1 MGENETEKS
10 VSVATD
16 ETPSET
22 ATDTVADL
30 STEETFSPAN
40 VDAVDSCEPS
50 DEDAAADNP
59 VAENS
64 TEEEQV
70 VGESAEK
77 PIVDDSVDDS
87 AEELSEEELLER
99 ALSDVMPAEEEYK
112 LPDGISASNDDDS
125 EEGALAVGISGI
137 YDEYGREILAPVF
150 ENYLRQSV
158 NAVKLAY
165 SKLKNTAL
173 SYKGVK
179 RKYDGDKEKFS
190 FGGKVVFAFSV
201 GENELEVICAG
212 ENPPKEG
219 VFFRPSALG
228 GKTAYILPVKKG
240 MGEDSVNLRN
250 AIEIIET
257 LLVSVGAEK
266 KAYYA
271 PTAYA
276 ARYDFNFEAVVKGK
290 ENIAPDALDFSSE
303 EYDPIEG
310 ELTRDIIE
318 ELLGEN
324 HDLDKKKGKEKLEG
338 LRQQATDIKSA
349 VAMTEPIV
357 YFFENALNRQNE
369 SEFLQIKQV
378 LNDKFL
384 GKMLPQQFAAIAE
397 NSERAETLN
406 YFALKEA
413 VTYCNENPK
422 SLFCL
427 SVSCRLLR
435 KKTAL
440 DKLIKSVSAVE
451 NNNLAIALDAIMLEA
466 LGKTG
471 TDGINRLREQN
482 VKIVIDGAE
491 SVGLHMLTDY
501 AFDYLRFDG
510 RYFENGN
517 TRALS
522 LLDMMVGYA
531 KAQGITTIM
540 NYVNTNKDVKLYLAH
555 DIDVIEGAA
564 VGVPKRSATGAIN
577 EARKLP
583 V

>member
-40 VDAVDSCEPS
+40 TEEVASGEPSAEDKAVDNYVAEESPKEEPFVMEPS
-50 DEDAAADNP
+50 
-59 VAENS
+59 
-64 TEEEQV
+64 EE
-70 VGESAEK
+70 
-77 PIVDDSVDDS
+77 PIVDDS
-87 AEELSEEELLER
+87 AEEPLSEEQLLER
-99 ALSDVMPAEEEYK
+99 SLSDIIPAEEEYK
-112 LPDGISASNDDDS
+112 LPEGISASNDDDS
-125 EEGALAVGISGI
+125 EEGALEVGISGI

-190 FGGKVVFAFSV
+190 FGGKVIFAFSV

-212 ENPPKEG
+212 ENPPKKD
-219 VFFRPSALG
+219 VFFRSASLD
-228 GKTAYILPVKKG
+228 GKPAFVLPVKKG
-240 MGEDSVNLRN
+240 KGEDSVNLRN
-250 AIEIIET
+250 AIDVLET
-257 LLVSVGAEK
+257 LLASVGAEK
-266 KAYYA
+266 KAFYA

-276 ARYDFNFEAVVKGK
+276 ARYDFNFEAVVRGK
-290 ENIAPDALDFSSE
+290 ERISPDELDFSGE

-318 ELLGEN
+318 ELLGED

-440 DKLIKSVSAVE
+440 EKLIKSVSAVE